1 MTFSIVYVRLYVF
14 CLPVE
19 RESVSVF
26 TCLESFIA
34 GSMQDFESSA
44 EQVTKHE

>member
-1 MTFSIVYVRLYVF
+1 MTFSVVYVSLYVF
-14 CLPVE
+14 CLPFE
-19 RESVSVF
+19 HESVF